1 MKWIE
6 MDVRSEDAY
15 EFAKK
20 WYDEVVFTKKLI
32 LKSLPNFEKLKNE
45 VNELKKE
52 YGKVALLII
61 TDKPSL
67 IREVKR
73 RVPKALIYVQGGNL
87 RVTRFAIESKVDAII
102 SPELGRKDNG
112 LDHVLA
118 RLAAKNEVA
127 IGFSLAPLLRTTPY
141 EKANILKFMIKNW
154 KLVNKYKAPRFLTSS
169 AESKWEVRSP
179 KELMSLGIALGMEIP
194 QAKSSL
200 SFYPERILKKKNC
213 EV

>member
-1 MKWIE
+1 MKFIE
-6 MDVRSEDAY
+6 MDVRSKDAY
-15 EFAKK
+15 ELAKE

-32 LKSLPNFEKLKNE
+32 LKSLPNFDKLKNE

-118 RLAAKNEVA
+118 RLASRNDVA
-127 IGFSLAPLLRTTPY
+127 IGFSLSQLFRKSPY
-141 EKANILKFMIKNW
+141 ERSTLLKFMIQNW
-154 KLVNKYKAPRFLTSS
+154 KLVNKYKVPRFLTSS

-179 KELMSLGIALGMEIP
+179 RDLMSFGIALGMEIP
-194 QAKSSL
+194 QAKASL
-200 SFYPERILKKKNC
+200 TFYPEKFFRK
-213 EV
+213 

>member
-1 MKWIE
+1 

-179 KELMSLGIALGMEIP
+179 KDLMSLGIALGMEIP

>member
-179 KELMSLGIALGMEIP
+179 KDLMSLGIALGMEIP

>member
-179 KELMSLGIALGMEIP
+179 KDLMSLGIALGMEIP

-213 EV
+213 KV

>member
-1 MKWIE
+1 MKFIE
-6 MDVRSEDAY
+6 MDVRSKDAY
-15 EFAKK
+15 ELAKE

-32 LKSLPNFEKLKNE
+32 LKSLPNFDKLKNE

-118 RLAAKNEVA
+118 RLASRNDVA
-127 IGFSLAPLLRTTPY
+127 IGFSLSQLFRKSPY
-141 EKANILKFMIKNW
+141 ERSTLLKFMIQNW
-154 KLVNKYKAPRFLTSS
+154 KLVNKYKVPRFLTSS

-179 KELMSLGIALGMEIP
+179 RDLMSFGIALGMEIP
-194 QAKSSL
+194 QAKASL
-200 SFYPERILKKKNC
+200 TFYPEKIF
-213 EV
+213 

>member
-1 MKWIE
+1 MKFIE
-6 MDVRSEDAY
+6 MDVRSKDAY
-15 EFAKK
+15 ELAKE

-32 LKSLPNFEKLKNE
+32 LKSLPNFDKLKNE

-118 RLAAKNEVA
+118 RLASRNDVA
-127 IGFSLAPLLRTTPY
+127 IGFSLSQLFRKSPY
-141 EKANILKFMIKNW
+141 ERSTLLKFMIQNW
-154 KLVNKYKAPRFLTSS
+154 KLVNKYKVPRFLTSS

-179 KELMSLGIALGMEIP
+179 RDLMSFGIALGMEIP
-194 QAKSSL
+194 QAKASL
-200 SFYPERILKKKNC
+200 TFYPEKIFRK
-213 EV
+213 